1 MDFRN
6 VKKQDWEFILELR
19 NSYFK
24 NFHKQKS
31 LIKLEEH
38 RKYMKTQT
46 RNKKFQQWII
56 IDHESDIG
64 YIRILED
71 DVSILLKQ
79 EFQGRGFGSK
89 ALRKLEKQSNVP
101 KKLIG
106 EIKADNISSIKT
118 FEKAGYKLK
127 TLVFEKNIHKK
138 K

>member
-6 VKKQDWEFILELR
+6 VKKDDWNFILELR
-19 NSYFK
+19 NNFFDK
-24 NFHKQKS
+24 FHKQNS
-31 LIKLEEH
+31 PIKLKEH
-38 RKYMKTQT
+38 EKYMKTQIK
-46 RNKKFQQWII
+46 NKKFRQWII